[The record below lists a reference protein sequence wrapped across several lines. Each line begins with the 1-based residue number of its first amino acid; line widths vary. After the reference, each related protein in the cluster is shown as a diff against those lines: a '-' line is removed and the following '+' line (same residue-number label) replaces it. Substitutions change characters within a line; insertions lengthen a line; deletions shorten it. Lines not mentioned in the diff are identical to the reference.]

1 MRFETESTYKIRNN
15 LCLSVLWHMLSCFL
29 YILFFIAIYLF
40 YLFAGCP
47 YEFVRCY
54 LERKIEKENENENK
68 SNFDSIEIYDDNNI
82 NEYDVGPRNKKN
94 NSNVNQSNIYN
105 RNNMNESSAENN
117 SKNSRLIIGILIFLG
132 ILCQPLYLAFYA
144 VYTLIE
150 CYKRLN
156 CLFFLPR

>member
-1 MRFETESTYKIRNN
+1 MKCINCGFVFCWLCLREYTDNHYSIYNIKGCPGMRFETMSTYKIRNN
-15 LCLSVLWHMLSCFL
+15 FCLNILWHMLSCLL

-47 YEFVRCY
+47 YEFVKCY
-54 LERKIEKENENENK
+54 LERKINNENESK
-68 SNFDSIEIYDDNNI
+68 SNIDSIEIYEENI
-82 NEYDVGPRNKKN
+82 NEFGIK
-94 NSNVNQSNIYN
+94 
-105 RNNMNESSAENN
+105 N
-117 SKNSRLIIGILIFLG
+117 SKLIIGLLIFLG

-144 VYTLIE
+144 IYTLIE